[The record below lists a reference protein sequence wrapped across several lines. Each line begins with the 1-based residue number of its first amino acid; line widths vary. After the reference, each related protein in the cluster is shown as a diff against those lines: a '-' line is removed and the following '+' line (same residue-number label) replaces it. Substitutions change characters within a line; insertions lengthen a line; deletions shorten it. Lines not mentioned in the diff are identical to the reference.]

1 MLEPVVNDTHISIG
15 SSYSWTAC
23 CAEAWGKCCVRP
35 FFASFPLS
43 GCSRLPQLLTQSV
56 NHLAN
61 FQSAFPLSL
70 SSHARPGQA
79 PRTVSSPLEGSGGR
93 QTSVWS
99 CPGTTRRALDMTSPL
114 RTQESRVA
122 HIKRETS
129 AWPTGV
135 HQCCLI
141 LTSVMRETELCNQ

>member
-1 MLEPVVNDTHISIG
+1 MIPIFPLVQVIHGPPVVPRPGASAVEGLSLHHFHSLDAHG
-15 SSYSWTAC
+15 SHS
-23 CAEAWGKCCVRP
+23 P
-35 FFASFPLS
+35 F
-43 GCSRLPQLLTQSV
+43 TQSV

-61 FQSAFPLSL
+61 VQSAFPLSL

-79 PRTVSSPLEGSGGR
+79 QRTVSSPLEGSGGR

-122 HIKRETS
+122 HIKHETS